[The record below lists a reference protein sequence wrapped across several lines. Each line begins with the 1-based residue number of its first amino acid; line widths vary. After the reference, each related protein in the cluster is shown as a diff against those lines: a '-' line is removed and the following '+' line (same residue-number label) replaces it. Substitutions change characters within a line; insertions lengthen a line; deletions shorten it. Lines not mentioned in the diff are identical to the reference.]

1 MNDFQL
7 VIDFLFTILS
17 KFWQVIRANFL
28 LSISLLVIILSWLI
42 TTLKAAKGDR

>member
-1 MNDFQL
+1 MTDFQQ
-7 VIDFLFTILS
+7 VIDFLFVIFG

-42 TTLKAAKGDR
+42 TTLKAAKGDK